1 MKKLIKFILFAAIVA
16 AIVKVVQDQI
26 AQWKG
31 LSETEL
37 RGKMHSKLDDKMPP
51 EKVDEIADKV
61 VEGMREKGMLSDEVP
76 AEA

>member
-1 MKKLIKFILFAAIVA
+1 MKKLIKFILLAAIIG
-16 AIVKVVQDQI
+16 AIVKVVQDQM

-61 VEGMREKGMLSDEVP
+61 VEGMRDKGMLSDEAP
-76 AEA
+76 TEA